1 MNAASGLTT
10 SRPRAGHSRLPSTI
24 QPHNPKGALL
34 STTNDDAIRVVLGN
48 LEYSGIDPG
57 GSDGRWHLAMDVL
70 AGLRPYILL
79 SQGEPVAV

>member
-1 MNAASGLTT
+1 M
-10 SRPRAGHSRLPSTI
+10 
-24 QPHNPKGALL
+24 